1 MTAGRRCALPIGS
14 AVRSSGSMGCNAVPP
29 DRAGKRRKTGAGP
42 GTFNAAASARASK
55 RGMRWP
61 SRKIPAPA
69 RGAVP
74 TSLSRLQRFTD
85 GLQTGIKIHGQ
96 RPWVYSWTGT
106 FRSRWET
113 SGKRRGKWMAPSARV
128 EKGVES
134 GYPFCSPVAR
144 GEGLGIGARGEGW
157 ARKWLAPSAPLRG
170 KALLEGQEE
179 ILRGPESPAN
189 PCHSL
194 PSPDRGD
201 RGARPRFAPVAPP
214 ELERPYAVVSPV
226 PGADAPRL
234 RTVAPS
240 ELGDFLSPPNRKT
253 CAGRR
258 RTALRSRSRAGQR
271 AEGSTA
277 Y

>member
-113 SGKRRGKWMAPSARV
+113 SGKRRGKWIPLLLAS
-128 EKGVES
+128 
-134 GYPFCSPVAR
+134 
-144 GEGLGIGARGEGW
+144 GEGRGARNSGEG
-157 ARKWLAPSAPLRG
+157 RG
-170 KALLEGQEE
+170 AGG
-179 ILRGPESPAN
+179 GPESGWPLPLHFEEK
-189 PCHSL
+189 PCL
-194 PSPDRGD
+194 KVR
-201 RGARPRFAPVAPP
+201 RKFCVAPK
-214 ELERPYAVVSPV
+214 V
-226 PGADAPRL
+226 PRTLAIPFRAPIGATGGPGHGLRL
-234 RTVAPS
+234 S
-240 ELGDFLSPPNRKT
+240 L
-253 CAGRR
+253 
-258 RTALRSRSRAGQR
+258 LRSWKGLMLSCRRFLGLTPPGYELSLLRSLGIC
-271 AEGSTA
+271 
-277 Y
+277 

>member
-14 AVRSSGSMGCNAVPP
+14 AVRSCGSMGCNAVPP
-29 DRAGKRRKTGAGP
+29 DTAGKRRKTGAGP

-113 SGKRRGKWMAPSARV
+113 SGKRRGKWMAPSARG
-128 EKGVES
+128 ETGVES

-144 GEGLGIGARGEGW
+144 GEGLGIGARGEGRG
-157 ARKWLAPSAPLRG
+157 AGQKVAGPFRSTSRKSPCLKVRRKFCVAPKVPRTLAIPFRAPIGATGGQATVCACRSSGAG
-170 KALLEGQEE
+170 KALCC
-179 ILRGPESPAN
+179 R
-189 PCHSL
+189 
-194 PSPDRGD
+194 
-201 RGARPRFAPVAPP
+201 VA
-214 ELERPYAVVSPV
+214 
-226 PGADAPRL
+226 
-234 RTVAPS
+234 
-240 ELGDFLSPPNRKT
+240 
-253 CAGRR
+253 
-258 RTALRSRSRAGQR
+258 
-271 AEGSTA
+271 GSWG
-277 Y
+277 

>member
-69 RGAVP
+69 RGAAP

-106 FRSRWET
+106 FRST
-113 SGKRRGKWMAPSARV
+113 SRKSPCLKVRRKFCVAPKVPQTLAIPFRAPIGATGGPGHGLRLSLLRSW
-128 EKGVES
+128 KGLMLS
-134 GYPFCSPVAR
+134 CRRFLGLTPPGYELSLLR
-144 GEGLGIGARGEGW
+144 SLGI
-157 ARKWLAPSAPLRG
+157 
-170 KALLEGQEE
+170 
-179 ILRGPESPAN
+179 
-189 PCHSL
+189 C
-194 PSPDRGD
+194 
-201 RGARPRFAPVAPP
+201 
-214 ELERPYAVVSPV
+214 
-226 PGADAPRL
+226 
-234 RTVAPS
+234 
-240 ELGDFLSPPNRKT
+240 
-253 CAGRR
+253 
-258 RTALRSRSRAGQR
+258 
-271 AEGSTA
+271 
-277 Y
+277 